1 MLLNKLTDLTVEEL
15 GAHALTNKRVCVREC
30 LARNFSRF
38 AHQPQLIGIFNN
50 DHRLNTKCTKRQ
62 SCGVFHTFLSH
73 NELQDT
79 RFRVVF
85 LEGLRGAVIHFKTT

>member
-15 GAHALTNKRVCVREC
+15 CGHALANEGVCIGKC
-30 LARNFSRF
+30 LARDLSRF
-38 AHQPQLIGIFNN
+38 AHQPQLIGILNN

>member
-1 MLLNKLTDLTVEEL
+1 MLLDKLADLAVEEL
-15 GAHALTNKRVCVREC
+15 CRHTLANEGMRIGKRLSRD
-30 LARNFSRF
+30 LSRF